1 MLKKEYSHFDV
12 SHVTI
17 VTKPNFYYIVHDIVL
32 NDLLLSSVLNCG
44 GKWLADFFK
53 WKLPLS
59 LLSSNKERHMSSF
72 IFKMYTK
79 EFNRYRNRLVIKEVA
94 KQLNCLVYLAL

>member
-17 VTKPNFYYIVHDIVL
+17 VTKPNFYYLHDIVL

-59 LLSSNKERHMSSF
+59 LLSSNKDICLPLF
-72 IFKMYTK
+72 L
-79 EFNRYRNRLVIKEVA
+79 RYIQKSLIVIEIA
-94 KQLNCLVYLAL
+94 